1 MSAETPPAP
10 PKHSRCPRSNARA
23 SQQSRAATP
32 LGSHRPRRCAIRR
45 RPNDTHARAWRRR
58 SRRSL
63 TAAAAIAQE
72 QPPAGPDP
80 APLLRQALPAR
91 GSSVSAL
98 SRWTTTSDRAEPDE
112 LLHRAGGPPVDCADA
127 HSKGRRCCRF
137 DRRRSSGRGVRGA
150 CVGALTGSSSK
161 RPTVAVR
168 HRSNSQLQGSTR
180 RLPVAAT
187 ATHRSAGR
195 LLRSQIDSD
204 LGPATGTER
213 DCFRTNATVI
223 AGPARWLR

>member
-1 MSAETPPAP
+1 MSTLEHIHGRGAGG
-10 PKHSRCPRSNARA
+10 HDVRDRRARN
-23 SQQSRAATP
+23 RPEAAT
-32 LGSHRPRRCAIRR
+32 GRPR
-45 RPNDTHARAWRRR
+45 
-58 SRRSL
+58 
-63 TAAAAIAQE
+63 
-72 QPPAGPDP
+72 P
-80 APLLRQALPAR
+80 APLLCQALPAR
-91 GSSVSAL
+91 SSSVSAL

-213 DCFRTNATVI
+213 DCFRTNVATRLRASMPAQLRTQVSTRP
-223 AGPARWLR
+223 ASAALQVATSGEDLERGCAPARR